1 MKTKDGRTVDHM
13 MGWLNRG
20 KKGLTL
26 NLRSEEG
33 KEIFREL
40 VKISDVVVENFSA
53 TTMKR
58 LGFDYAALKEI
69 NPRIV
74 FTSVSGFGH
83 DDIYP
88 GPYTDRPAFNLIA
101 QAMSGLMDITGEADG
116 PPVPNGVAIGDFVAG
131 IFAMNGTLLALRHRE
146 MTGVGQHVDI
156 SMYDSMASFS
166 QRAVTR
172 YFLAGEVLPRGRD
185 NRSEESRVGEECVST

>member
-1 MKTKDGRTVDHM
+1 

-20 KKGLTL
+20 KKGRTL
-26 NLRSEEG
+26 KLRAGEG

-74 FTSVSGFGH
+74 YTSVSGFGH

-116 PPVPNGVAIGDFVAG
+116 PPVPNGVA
-131 IFAMNGTLLALRHRE
+131 
-146 MTGVGQHVDI
+146 
-156 SMYDSMASFS
+156 
-166 QRAVTR
+166 
-172 YFLAGEVLPRGRD
+172 
-185 NRSEESRVGEECVST
+185 RSEEHTSELQSLMRISYAVFCLKKKKTKTRYT